1 MTISLR
7 KLALLLQQT
16 EFNLWVSPVALVQAV
31 SGEKAGKNKADPV
44 ADQGAMFLASTTIQV
59 LNLND
64 EVVEVLVKMNDDNGK
79 DIQAFDDNGKAIP
92 GALVTFLTIPPRS
105 MRDLRWTIPGTVAS
119 GWVSVSCSKPV
130 YPAGWFNTP
139 HQSAI
144 PMTFYPRA

>member
-31 SGEKAGKNKADPV
+31 SGEEAGKNKADPV

-64 EVVEVLVKMNDDNGK
+64 EVVEVLVKMN
-79 DIQAFDDNGKAIP
+79 DDNGKAIP